1 MGKPFFEMGEPFTH
15 TAPIIYKSRTGCRHD
30 CNHIVNHH
38 NDNHDYDEYNIIFIN
53 EKILLYYHEAADDDD
68 LAIKNSWRSWGK
80 TRTLGKALR
89 LGMLVTFAQVCLMV
103 MIMMV
108 IMVLV
113 MMVMVIV
120 VLAIP
125 GSIGKR

>member
-1 MGKPFFEMGEPFTH
+1 MK
-15 TAPIIYKSRTGCRHD
+15 
-30 CNHIVNHH
+30 
-38 NDNHDYDEYNIIFIN
+38 
-53 EKILLYYHEAADDDD
+53 KILLYYHEAADDDD

-108 IMVLV
+108 IMV
-113 MMVMVIV
+113 MVMVIV